1 MEWIFGKKKNK
12 KEVKD
17 MTRDEEEIKKAREDI
32 DRKGKDS
39 QTEKDRID
47 ESVGEQERHSG
58 NENSQN
64 AKDRVDESEG
74 TKKYDEK
81 RAEERR
87 DEGRKDDA
95 GNRRDELMDK
105 LLDAMERI
113 ISAMGRR
120 EENTSEKAERAAEK
134 YGLPSAGAGEAKKR
148 SFTDEDVKKLLG

>member
-1 MEWIFGKKKNK
+1 MAWIFGKKKNK
-12 KEVKD
+12 EEVKD

-47 ESVGEQERHSG
+47 ESVGEQERRSG

-64 AKDRVDESEG
+64 AKDRVDESES

-87 DEGRKDDA
+87 DEGKKD
-95 GNRRDELMDK
+95 GPGSRDERMDK
-105 LLDAMERI
+105 ILDAVERL
-113 ISAMGRR
+113 ISAMEKRG
-120 EENTSEKAERAAEK
+120 ENTSEKAERAAEK
-134 YGLPSAGAGEAKKR
+134 YGLASAGAGESKKR